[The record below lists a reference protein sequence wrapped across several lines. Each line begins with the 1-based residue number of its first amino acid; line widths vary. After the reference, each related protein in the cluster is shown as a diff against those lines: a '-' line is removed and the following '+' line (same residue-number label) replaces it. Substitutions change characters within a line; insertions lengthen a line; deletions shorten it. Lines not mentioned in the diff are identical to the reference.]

1 MLGLRL
7 GCIQKDMLQQI
18 TIEQTNSKGK
28 QAWKKVGLN
37 KKWPN

>member
-1 MLGLRL
+1 MLSLRL

-28 QAWKKVGLN
+28 QAWKKVGS
-37 KKWPN
+37 KQKVD